1 MDRDPVGNPYAFA
14 TVYLNTLN
22 FSFLIFNSSFI
33 KPAPNAF
40 QENP

>member
-1 MDRDPVGNPYAFA
+1 MDRDPVGNPDAFA
-14 TVYLNTLN
+14 NVYLNSLH
-22 FSFLIFNSSFI
+22 FSYLIFNSSFI